1 MLELS
6 FLDLIGH
13 ASFLIAALSFALRD
27 MVALRIFAIV
37 SGLIGIAYNYLIP
50 AGPLW
55 LVIFWL
61 TIFVAINAIRIVGIV
76 LERREIEFTEE
87 EAELRETVFP
97 NFSPVEFKKL
107 IRIGE
112 WEQVG
117 TGDILAEQG
126 SIIGGLKLLYNGEV
140 RVERDGDEIGRAR
153 DGAMI
158 GEISFIQ
165 GGPATATVSATKP
178 CRYVSWSGDE
188 LRRLLNRNPSM
199 DIAMKHVFSVD
210 LMRKLTV

>member
-1 MLELS
+1 MLELTY
-6 FLDLIGH
+6 LDFIGH
-13 ASFLIAALSFALRD
+13 ASFLITALSFALRD
-27 MVALRIFAIV
+27 MMALRIFAIV

-61 TIFVAINAIRIVGIV
+61 AVFITINAVRIVGII
-76 LERREIEFTEE
+76 LERRTIEFTEE
-87 EAELRETVFP
+87 EAELRETVFS

-112 WEQVG
+112 WQNVE
-117 TGDILAEQG
+117 TGETLAEQG
-126 SIIGGLKLLYNGEV
+126 SVIGDLKLLYNGEV
-140 RVERDGDEIGRAR
+140 KVERDGAEIGRAR

-165 GGPATATVSATKP
+165 GGPATATVQATKP
-178 CRYVSWSGDE
+178 CRYVSWPGDE
-188 LRRLLNRNPSM
+188 LRRLLTRNPSM

>member
-1 MLELS
+1 MLQVS
-6 FLDLIGH
+6 YLDLIGH
-13 ASFLIAALSFALRD
+13 ASFLITALSFALRD
-27 MVALRIFAIV
+27 MLALRIFAIV
-37 SGLIGIAYNYLIP
+37 SGLIGIAYNYWIP

-61 TIFVAINAIRIVGIV
+61 GVFIAINVIRIVGIV
-76 LERREIEFTEE
+76 LDRRGIEFSEE

-112 WEQVG
+112 WQQVAEG
-117 TGDILAEQG
+117 EVLAQQG

-140 RVERDGDEIGRAR
+140 RVERDGAEIGRAR

-178 CRYVSWSGDE
+178 CRYVSWPGDE
-188 LRRLLNRNPSM
+188 LRRLLTRNPGM
-199 DIAMKHVFSVD
+199 DVAMKHVFSVD
-210 LMRKLTV
+210 LMRKLTT

>member
-1 MLELS
+1 MFELS
-6 FLDLIGH
+6 YLDSIGH
-13 ASFLIAALSFALRD
+13 ASFLITALSFALRD
-27 MVALRIFAIV
+27 MMALRLFAIV

-61 TIFVAINAIRIVGIV
+61 SVFIAINAVRIVGIF
-76 LERREIEFTEE
+76 LERRAIEFSEE
-87 EAELRETVFP
+87 EAELRETVFS

-112 WEQVG
+112 WRQVEAG
-117 TGDILAEQG
+117 ETLAEQG
-126 SIIGGLKLLYNGEV
+126 SVIGGLNLLYNGEV
-140 RVERDGDEIGRAR
+140 VVERDGTEIGRAR

-188 LRRLLNRNPSM
+188 LRRLLTRNPSM
-199 DIAMKHVFSVD
+199 DVAMKHVFSVD

>member
-1 MLELS
+1 MLNLT

-13 ASFLIAALSFALRD
+13 TSFLITAFSFYVRD
-27 MVALRIFAIV
+27 MMALRIFAIV
-37 SGLIGIAYNYLIP
+37 SGVIGIAYNYLIP

-61 TIFVAINAIRIVGIV
+61 SVFIAINVTRIVGIV
-76 LERREIEFTEE
+76 LERRAIEFTDE

-112 WEQVG
+112 WRHADPGERF
-117 TGDILAEQG
+117 AEQG
-126 SIIGGLKLLYNGEV
+126 NVIGGLKLLYNGEV
-140 RVERDGDEIGRAR
+140 LVERDGAEIGRAR

-158 GEISFIQ
+158 GEISFLQ
-165 GGPATATVSATKP
+165 GGPATATVSAAKP

-188 LRRLLNRNPSM
+188 LRRLLYRNPSM
-199 DIAMKHVFSVD
+199 DVAMKHVFSVD
-210 LMRKLTV
+210 LMRKLSG